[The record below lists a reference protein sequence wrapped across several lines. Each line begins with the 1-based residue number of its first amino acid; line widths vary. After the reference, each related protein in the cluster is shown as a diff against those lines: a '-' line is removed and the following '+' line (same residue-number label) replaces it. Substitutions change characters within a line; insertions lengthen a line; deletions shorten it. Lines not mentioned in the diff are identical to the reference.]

1 MIRELPLR
9 EESLQ
14 GAWPTEGAP
23 ISTPDSRAP
32 GSIEAAVATVRGR
45 GFRMSS
51 ARRLVLEALF
61 AANAP
66 ITAEQIARG
75 LDGRLPRSDLGSVYR
90 NLEILERLGVVRHL
104 RGANGPGL
112 YAIAREGEEGFLA
125 CERCGEVRPANP
137 RAVVLIRA
145 AVRKAFGYD
154 ASFRSF
160 PIVGVCPRC
169 KEEDAT

>member
-9 EESLQ
+9 EEALR
-14 GAWPTEGAP
+14 GAWPTEGAR
-23 ISTPDSRAP
+23 ISPPDSPAP
-32 GSIEAAVATVRGR
+32 ASIEAAAAVVRAS

-61 AANAP
+61 AAKAP
-66 ITAEQIARG
+66 VTAEQIARG

-90 NLEILERLGVVRHL
+90 NLDIFERLGVVRHL
-104 RGANGPGL
+104 RRANGPAL

-125 CERCGEVRPANP
+125 CERCGEVRPGNP

-169 KEEDAT
+169 KEEDVT

>member
-1 MIRELPLR
+1 MIRNLPVR
-9 EESLQ
+9 EEAWQ

-23 ISTPDSRAP
+23 ISTPDSPAP
-32 GSIEAAVATVRGR
+32 VSIEAAVATVRGR

-66 ITAEQIARG
+66 ITAEQIAGG

-90 NLEILERLGVVRHL
+90 NLEILERLGVVHHL
-104 RGANGPGL
+104 RAARGPGL
-112 YAIAREGEEGFLA
+112 YAIAREDEEGFLS
-125 CERCGEVRPANP
+125 CERCGEVRPGNP
-137 RAVVLIRA
+137 RAVALIRG
-145 AVRKAFGYD
+145 AVNKAFGYD
-154 ASFRSF
+154 ASFRTF

-169 KEEDAT
+169 KEEEAP